1 MKSYYDLIKE
11 NVINF
16 RKALLDKYYEL
27 GLNET
32 ECIVLIRLQE
42 YAINVN
48 NELNSQEIVKKL
60 SIDVDELGE
69 VLVNLVNKDFVSLSY
84 DPNTP
89 DALESFTLDGAYRQ
103 LGYVF
108 EGKDSIDAE
117 KTKAIEMKQTLQ
129 VLEKKLNKI
138 LTPLEVSI
146 VKKWFYDYNYK
157 LDIINDEIEKVCA
170 RRVKSVGII
179 DRELFAKTKETTSD
193 DDALKAK
200 ELFEKLYGTK

>member
-1 MKSYYDLIKE
+1 MKSYYDLIKQ

-42 YAINVN
+42 YSINVN

-60 SIDVDELGE
+60 SISVDELGE
-69 VLVNLVNKDFVSLSY
+69 VLINLVNKDFVSLSY
-84 DPNTP
+84 DPNNQGS
-89 DALESFTLDGAYRQ
+89 LEIFSLDGAYRQ

-108 EGKDSIDAE
+108 EGNDTEDSE

-129 VLEKKLNKI
+129 VIEKKLNKM

-157 LDIINDEIEKVCA
+157 LDIINEEIEKVCA
-170 RRVKSVGII
+170 RRVKSVNII
-179 DRELFAKTKETTSD
+179 DRELFARTKEKTSD

-200 ELFEKLYGTK
+200 ELFDKLYGTK